1 MSNFSAH
8 CLVVAGLPR
17 VNMKLNKILAKR
29 EHSHG
34 VAGICSIQTCALD
47 CAFNLQWT
55 VMREAA
61 VIFGQQAWKLF
72 DVASNCAVLVK
83 LFDEIHFNTL

>member
-1 MSNFSAH
+1 
-8 CLVVAGLPR
+8 
-17 VNMKLNKILAKR
+17 
-29 EHSHG
+29 
-34 VAGICSIQTCALD
+34 
-47 CAFNLQWT
+47 
-55 VMREAA
+55 MREAA